1 MREDGR
7 ARDVSLLGAEARQ
20 LRAAIATAPDHA
32 LVKVISV
39 LDRNPNRNLVSELLD
54 AARPRL
60 RRLRPP
66 RPLSFDRLLFLPLDG
81 AIIDAREWRGEEWRI
96 PRTALPPIARG
107 IRDAILCAD
116 GKVPQ
121 GLSVSE
127 IERLMEGRSFSDLD
141 AVSQAGSPLW
151 QAASIVAPGAR
162 LPSDWVATGFKEA
175 QFERMLALAA
185 SVWRHARP
193 IWEALSQ
200 ASSGPSETAI
210 RSALVA
216 VAAEGLPALRA
227 VAATLMLKAA
237 KPGRVAGIAAGLHGM
252 PTDIAYGALDDW
264 LTACRP
270 DVPEDDPAAAVHMA
284 EAFLEA
290 LDDLEQS
297 KLARTPE
304 RRAKVAALRRET
316 AELCRKAYETRARE
330 DLVAP
335 LAAPI
340 PGDEAVLALE
350 ARARQLRALEQAGRR
365 LADPEMFDRMRAELM
380 ETIRRAKHGVG
391 ISGAD
396 FEDVDLIRL
405 IEILSGPEAAMRL
418 LESSTKT

>member
-1 MREDGR
+1 
-7 ARDVSLLGAEARQ
+7 LLGTEARQ

-81 AIIDAREWRGEEWRI
+81 AIVDAREWRGEEWRI
-96 PRTALPPIARG
+96 PRTALPPISRA
-107 IRDAILCAD
+107 IRDAMSRAA
-116 GKVPQ
+116 GKIPQ
-121 GLSVSE
+121 GWSVAE
-127 IERLMEGRSFSDLD
+127 IERLMDGRSFSDLD
-141 AVSQAGSPLW
+141 AVSQAGMPLW
-151 QAASIVAPGAR
+151 QAASTVASGVR
-162 LPSDWVATGFKEA
+162 LPPDWGSAGLKET

-185 SVWRHARP
+185 SVWRHAAP
-193 IWEALSQ
+193 IWDALGQ
-200 ASSGPSETAI
+200 AASGPSETVI
-210 RSALVA
+210 RSAFVA
-216 VAAEGLPALRA
+216 VAAEGVSASRA

-237 KPGRVAGIAAGLHGM
+237 KPGRVAGVAAGLHGM

-264 LTACRP
+264 LAACRP
-270 DVPEDDPAAAVHMA
+270 NVPENDPAAAVHMA

-297 KLARTPE
+297 KLVGTPE
-304 RRAKVAALRRET
+304 RRAKVAALRRKT

-335 LAAPI
+335 LAAPMS
-340 PGDEAVLALE
+340 GDEVILALE
-350 ARARQLRALEQAGRR
+350 AKARHLRALEQAGRR
-365 LADPEMFDRMRAELM
+365 LADPEMFDRMRVELM
-380 ETIRRAKHGVG
+380 ETIRRAKHGVDV
-391 ISGAD
+391 SGAGL
-396 FEDVDLIRL
+396 EDVDLIRL
-405 IEILSGPEAAMRL
+405 IEILSGPEAAIL
-418 LESSTKT
+418 LRPKL